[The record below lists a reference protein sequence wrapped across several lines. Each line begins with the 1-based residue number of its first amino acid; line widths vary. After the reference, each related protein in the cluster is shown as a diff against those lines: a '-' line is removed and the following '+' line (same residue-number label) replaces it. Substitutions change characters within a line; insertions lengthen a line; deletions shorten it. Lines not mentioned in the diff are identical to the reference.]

1 MPRWIKG
8 VAVLLFAGWQSIAG
22 LAIADEFKLC
32 ARCHGA
38 DGNSTKSNSPSIA
51 GLDPGYAEGVMKAYR
66 DGTRPCGLSSM
77 KCKMAAK
84 WSDEEIAAAAEHYG
98 AMPRKAPDQSFDAGL
113 AAAGSKLHEAH
124 CGACHGREPAEGKPH
139 GGLLSGQWREYLDY
153 ALNQYQ
159 DGAWPQPDEMKNA
172 LAGLSADDRAA
183 LLDYYAS
190 GQ

>member
-1 MPRWIKG
+1 MPRWIRV
-8 VAVLLFAGWQSIAG
+8 VAVLLFAGCQSIAG
-22 LAIADEFKLC
+22 FAADDEFKLC

-38 DGNSTKSNSPSIA
+38 DGNSTKSNSPSIS
-51 GLDPGYAEGVMKAYR
+51 GLDPAYAEEVMKEYR
-66 DGTRPCGLSSM
+66 DGARPCGLSSM

-84 WSDEEIAAAAEHYG
+84 WSDEEIVAAAAHFS
-98 AMPRKAPDQSFDAGL
+98 AMPRKAPDQAFDAGL
-113 AAAGSKLHEAH
+113 AAAGKKLHEAH
-124 CGACHGREPAEGKPH
+124 CQACHGQAPTEGKPH
-139 GGLLSGQWREYLDY
+139 GGLLNGQWREYLDY

-159 DGAWPQPDEMKNA
+159 EGAWSQPDEMEKA

>member
-1 MPRWIKG
+1 MPSWIR
-8 VAVLLFAGWQSIAG
+8 VAAVLLFAGLQSVAG
-22 LAIADEFKLC
+22 LAVADEFKLC

-51 GLDPGYAEGVMKAYR
+51 GLDPGYAQEAMKDYR

-98 AMPRKAPDQSFDAGL
+98 AMARKAPDQAFDAGR
-113 AAAGSKLHEAH
+113 AAAGEKLHQAH
-124 CGACHGREPAEGKPH
+124 CQACHGQEPAEGKPH

-159 DGAWPQPDEMKNA
+159 EGAWSQPDEMKKA

-183 LLDYYAS
+183 LLDFYAS
-190 GQ
+190 GK